1 MQTLNCKRVHIFGFI
16 PLATIE
22 DSPKPEQLGRWL
34 LDLSC
39 RKHEFFDLL
48 NLEFEDQC
56 LMPKSSLPLLLSLF
70 ASVFPVGP
78 VWNLDLIGYWESQ

>member
-1 MQTLNCKRVHIFGFI
+1 MQTLNCKRVHVFGFI
-16 PLATIE
+16 LLATIVLE
-22 DSPKPEQLGRWL
+22 LTQTRAIREVAAKF
-34 LDLSC
+34 
-39 RKHEFFDLL
+39 EFFDLL
-48 NLEFEDQC
+48 NLEFEDRC